1 MTAQTLA
8 ATTRRPLSQLID
20 NERRRH
26 RRRTLLTWL
35 AVGLVPAIGLASYR
49 LLKPRPIP
57 LEARFRTQAV
67 VVRDIQR
74 EVHAT
79 GHVEAVTTVQIGAEV
94 SGKIASVLVDYND
107 RVKAGSVLARID
119 RTALQAQ
126 LAQTRANVAAG
137 RAALEQAKT
146 DRDQADRNAQRAAR
160 LHAEHV
166 VSDGDYEAAQ
176 STARLAAQ
184 RIQAA
189 KAQVEAQQ
197 AAYDLARTTR
207 DRTEILSPID
217 GIVVTRNVDPGQTVA
232 SAFQTPVLFTVA
244 ADLAKMRVVAAV
256 DEADIG
262 EIKPSQPAYFT
273 VTAYPNRTFE
283 GVVTEVRNSPVV
295 VQDVITYGTVVTVAN
310 HDLAL
315 KPGMTATVRIHTER
329 AESVLALPN
338 SALHFTP
345 PGEAARDRPGVWL
358 LEAGA
363 LRRSDVRAGVTDGE
377 VTEVESS
384 ALRPGQ
390 RVLTELTPE
399 GRKAYGAQR

>member
-1 MTAQTLA
+1 MTANA
-8 ATTRRPLSQLID
+8 VVGATRRPLSKLIET
-20 NERRRH
+20 ERRRH
-26 RRRTLLTWL
+26 RRRVLLIWL
-35 AVGLVPAIGLASYR
+35 VVVAVPIVALATVR
-49 LLKPRPIP
+49 LLKPRPVP
-57 LEARFRTQAV
+57 LEARFRSQPA
-67 VVRDIQR
+67 VVRDIVR

-119 RTALQAQ
+119 RTALEAQ

-146 DRDQADRNAQRAAR
+146 DREQADRNAQRATQ
-160 LHAEHV
+160 LHAEHLM
-166 VSDGDYEAAQ
+166 SDGDNEAAQ
-176 STARLAAQ
+176 SAARLAAQ

-232 SAFQTPVLFTVA
+232 AAFQTPVLFTVA
-244 ADLAKMRVVAAV
+244 ADLSKMRVIAAV

-262 EIKPSQPAYFT
+262 EVKLAQRASFT

-295 VQDVITYGTVVTVAN
+295 VQDVITYGTVVTVDNA
-310 HDLAL
+310 DLAL
-315 KPGMTATVRIHTER
+315 KPGMTATVRIRTDS
-329 AESVLALPN
+329 AEQVLALPN
-338 SALHFTP
+338 SAFHFSP
-345 PGEAARDRPGVWL
+345 PGEPERSGTGIWTLD
-358 LEAGA
+358 AGA
-363 LRRSDVRAGVTDGE
+363 LRRIDVRTGVTDGE
-377 VTEVESS
+377 VTAVE
-384 ALRPGQ
+384 LNVVRPGL
-390 RVLTELTPE
+390 RALTELTPE
-399 GRKAYGAQR
+399 GRKAYGVQH